1 MLRKFVIW
9 DSKASPE
16 EPAEMLRPDMEE
28 CPEKYA
34 GREASRIEAQF
45 LKEWEKGG
53 LRDERAMLYPH
64 LENPVLAACCH
75 DEAVTRYWMLRFRGC
90 EGYRITEHYVYRETR
105 NIRHSQKLL
114 WQINNG
120 GASYGMLRQ
129 YTRSMPRL

>member
-64 LENPVLAACCH
+64 LE
-75 DEAVTRYWMLRFRGC
+75 
-90 EGYRITEHYVYRETR
+90 
-105 NIRHSQKLL
+105 
-114 WQINNG
+114 
-120 GASYGMLRQ
+120 
-129 YTRSMPRL
+129 TRSLRPAATMSLSPDTG